1 MPATSRKASTR
12 AARLR
17 PSTKAATARRA
28 PSSRKASAGRPA
40 QAPQSALQ
48 RVLDLAR
55 AGVHAQAIA
64 EATTALDAASLDAA
78 TRMNLLDAR
87 AESAMAIGV
96 FERAAA
102 DSREMLAIVDAAKGG
117 KAFRAGLAA
126 TALRRKSFV
135 TAFKGEWSAALREAM
150 AAVDAARQSGEATTL
165 GRTMLTLA
173 ETGFRSNVPEA
184 MATAVAAAAHF
195 EAADDQASL
204 GRTFWVMAVCH
215 RRRGAADE
223 ARLCAEKAIALAR
236 RTGDHL
242 GLGYAYNNAANL
254 SKDIGQQL
262 DRYRLAL
269 SAFEKS
275 GYVIRGNVS
284 RFNLALSYARLGL
297 LHRAKRLLQQT
308 AASYVQSGAVMEAVN
323 SNLAII
329 EICDDQGEFAE
340 AQAIRDECL
349 AVAGALV
356 DEPSFKWS
364 WITNGA
370 HIAAAAGDH
379 RTAIKYNKQSFA
391 TLPPG
396 TGKLMV
402 VAGLAMIAK
411 SQLALSDAKGAL
423 ATTRRALRLVA
434 KHHLVGDVDSPLL
447 VFWLQHFESLR
458 ANGEAEAASAA
469 LEAAYVDMCA
479 HIGVIRDEGLRRNY
493 LNKLPDHRAIVREW
507 IADCRARRRPPAQW
521 RAHLVAEVN
530 PREPFERLVESGMRL
545 NALPGSTDIQ
555 RFLIEEAVEL
565 SGAERVL
572 LVLETEHG
580 PMLAGSEVPPAEDAQ
595 ALLRTAL
602 PLFAQARISRAPSL
616 SFTPPKGAE
625 LGQRSRIVAPL
636 VAQGEVLG
644 HLYADL
650 DGMFGRFHEG
660 DSDLL
665 GLLAS
670 QGAIALANARAAE
683 DLERKVDERTEA
695 LRASNAATEQRAR
708 ELTLIN
714 SIQQGIASELGF
726 QAIIDLVGDKL
737 REVLD
742 TPDIGIGWM
751 NHESGVFEWLYAFE
765 HGRRLHIAPQVPSPD
780 GHLRRILDSGEA
792 QVANSFAEQVAQG
805 VGSVVPGTDE
815 SQSIV
820 RMPIIG
826 TSRALG
832 VIQLENY
839 ERENAFGESEL
850 RLLSTVASSMGV
862 ALENARLFDET
873 QRLLKETEQRATEL
887 AVINKIQEG
896 MAAELDFQAIV
907 DLVGDKLR
915 EVFHTGDIGIWWW
928 DESTR
933 LTHPLYVFEHGA
945 RLTGD
950 PFPVVP
956 GGAADRIVSG
966 REILVAGTRAE
977 QQALGFVL
985 MPGTDPS
992 HSIVGVPIVGGDRV
1006 IGSILIEN
1014 HEREHAY
1021 ADADVRLLTT
1031 VAASMGVALENARLF
1046 DETQRLLK
1054 ETEQRATEL
1063 AVINSVQQGVAAELD
1078 FQAII
1083 DLVGDKLR
1091 DVFHTGNIGIRWWDA
1106 EAGLVHY
1113 LYEFEYGNRLEM
1125 RPNPPSP
1132 GGVWERMMANRQPWV
1147 ANNAAEMNT
1156 GVKIVPGTDMCKS
1169 IVQVP
1174 ILAGERML
1182 GAISLE
1188 NMERENAFAPADVRL
1203 LSTVASGMGVALENA
1218 RLFAETQRLL
1228 KETEQR
1234 AAELA
1239 VINSVQQGVAAE
1251 LDFQAIVDL
1260 VGDRLRE
1267 VLHTGDI
1274 GIRWFDYDKR
1284 VVHYLYEYEHGVRL
1298 NVPSAAPS
1306 TPWENATQRREPQ
1319 LVNTAAEM
1327 AKIGLVPGTDRGK
1340 SSLQVRIVGG
1350 DRVLGSIIIED
1361 YEREYAFTESDVRLL
1376 TTVASAMGVALEN
1389 ARLFDETQRL
1399 LKETEE
1405 RAAELAVI
1413 NGIQDGIA
1421 AELDF
1426 QSIIDL
1432 VGDKLRVVFAVG
1444 DLSIA
1449 WYDAQRDLLSH
1460 LYTYELG
1467 KRIQFPPS
1475 KPLVGGPFR
1484 RIVETRR
1491 PIIANSRTELDAA
1504 GFRHIEG
1511 TAESFSLAL
1520 IPIVGTGAVL
1530 GSIQVEN
1537 YDRENAFRDSDVR
1550 LLTTVASAM
1559 GVALE
1564 NARLFGETQRLLKET
1579 EERAAEL
1586 AIINSVQQALAAKL
1600 DLTGIY
1606 TAVGDKI
1613 RDIFGDADVEI
1624 RVHDPAT
1631 NLVHIPYI
1639 YELGRRIAVE
1649 PEPLGNRGFSAH
1661 VMRTGESLVINERL
1675 PEVMQDYGSTIVEG
1689 TESAKS
1695 IVFVPLRA
1703 QGTTR
1708 GLISLSDMAREHAFT
1723 DSHVRLLETLANS
1736 MSVALDNARLFDE
1749 TQRLYKQSEQ
1759 RAAQLAIVNSVQH
1772 GVAAELDF
1780 QAIVDLV
1787 GNKIATIFDTRD
1799 MSIAMHDRSTNMMT
1813 MPYYVEHGKRFAI
1826 EPFSLTLGLTAEVI
1840 RTGKPLVINRDLMA
1854 RATEFGSLMIGDV
1867 ETPIIASSYLG
1878 VPILKGDEAF
1888 GVVAVYADRE
1898 DAFSDQDV
1906 NLLATLANTMGV
1918 ALENAR
1924 LFDETQRLLK
1934 ETERRAAE
1942 LAVINSIQEGM
1953 SAKLDFQAIVDLVG
1967 DKLREVFGTQ
1977 EIGIRWHD
1985 DKTDLIHYLY
1995 EYEHGVRLSLSPMI
2009 PDAMGTWRVL
2019 RESRA
2024 PLVLGTVTDAK
2035 AHGIR
2040 VVPGTDA
2047 SRSMVAV
2054 PILGGDRILGM
2065 IILENYEREHAYSEA
2080 DVRLL
2085 STVGATM
2092 GVALENARLFDEAQ
2106 QRSRETAALA
2116 EVGRDISST
2125 LDLATVLDRIARHA
2139 RELLRSDNSAIF
2151 LPTSEGE
2158 IYTPI
2163 VAIGDISEA
2172 IQSTQIHAGVG
2183 IIGSVIASGNA
2194 EFINDTNTDT
2204 RAVNIAGTVNEETER
2219 LMVAPL
2225 VMGKAVKGAMAVW
2238 RTGGTP
2244 FESDER
2250 DFLVGLSQQA
2260 AVAIENARLFAESQK
2275 RATELASINN
2285 VSEQLARLTDQKKM
2299 LEVVGDQIRQV
2310 FDSDIAY
2317 IALHDRANDLIEF
2330 PYSYGESQAPMP
2342 YGHGI
2347 TSRIIATGKPVILN
2361 KNLGVAGQQYGA
2373 QVVGKEPLSYM
2384 GVPIQFGGRSLGVI
2398 SVQTTT
2404 RENAYGPDDERLL
2417 ATLAAGVGV
2426 ALQNLRL
2433 FNEAKEARL
2442 AAESANEAKSSF
2454 LATMSHEIRTP
2465 MNAVIGMSGLL
2476 LDTALTP
2483 EQHDYVATI
2492 RESGD
2497 ALLTIIND
2505 ILDFSKIEAG
2515 RMDIET
2521 QPFDVRDCVESALDL
2536 VAARAAEKRLECAY
2550 VFEGDVPPAV
2560 AGDVTRVRQVI
2571 LNLLSN
2577 AVKFTDHGEVVL
2589 TVNAQPAG
2597 AGRVALTFA
2606 VRDTGI
2612 GLSPDGMQRLFQSFS
2627 QADSSTTR
2635 KYGGTGLGLAISQRL
2650 AGLMGGRLW
2659 AESDGP
2665 GKGSTF
2671 RFSIEVALAEL
2682 PATRSRDFVGVQPE
2696 LEGKRVLIVDD
2707 NATNRRVLTLQSGK
2721 WGMHPTATGS
2731 PREALD
2737 SIAHGAA
2744 FDVAILDM
2752 HMPDMDGVALARA
2765 MRAARPQLPL
2775 VLSSSLGRRE
2785 TGNAE
2790 ERLFD
2795 AWLAK
2800 PIRQSQL
2807 FDLLVGLFAQDEAPV
2822 PAAPAA
2828 RSGLD
2833 PQMAAQHPLRIL
2845 LAEDN
2850 VVNQKLALRI
2860 LQQMGYRADLA
2871 SNGIEAVES
2880 VRRQEYDVVLMDVQ
2894 MPEMDG
2900 LEASRQI
2907 TAGAEAAKRPRI
2919 VAMTANAMQGDRD
2932 MCLAAG
2938 MDDYLTK
2945 PIRVDRLV
2953 DALKRVQPRKAR

>member
-1 MPATSRKASTR
+1 MAGSHAHAIREATSAL
-12 AARLR
+12 AA
-17 PSTKAATARRA
+17 
-28 PSSRKASAGRPA
+28 PA
-40 QAPQSALQ
+40 
-48 RVLDLAR
+48 
-55 AGVHAQAIA
+55 
-64 EATTALDAASLDAA
+64 LDAA
-78 TRMNLLDAR
+78 TRMSLLDAR
-87 AESAMAIGV
+87 AESHMATGAIEPAMA
-96 FERAAA
+96 
-102 DSREMLAIVDAAKGG
+102 DSTEMLAIAESARGG
-117 KAFRAGLAA
+117 KAFRAGLIAA
-126 TALRRKSFV
+126 ALRRKALV
-135 TAFKGEWSAALREAM
+135 IGFKGEWTAALPVAS
-150 AAVDAARQSGEATTL
+150 AAVDSARQSGQSAAL
-165 GRTMLTLA
+165 GAAILTMA
-173 ETGFRSNVPEA
+173 ETSFRTDAQDALSWAAEA
-184 MATAVAAAAHF
+184 VAHF
-195 EAADDQASL
+195 EATADEGSL
-204 GRTFWVMAVCH
+204 GRAHWMLGICH
-215 RRRGAADE
+215 RRRGALED
-223 ARLCAEKAIALAR
+223 ARLHAEKAIALTR
-236 RTGDHL
+236 RAGDYL
-242 GLGYAYNNAANL
+242 GLGAAYNSASNMSEDL
-254 SKDIGQQL
+254 GQQL
-262 DRYRLAL
+262 GRYRLAL

-275 GYVIRGNVS
+275 GYVVRGNVS
-284 RFNLALSYARLGL
+284 RYNLSLSYARLGM

-308 AASYVQSGAVMEAVN
+308 AASYLASGALIEAVN
-323 SNLAII
+323 CKTAII

-340 AQAIRDECL
+340 ARTTRDECVAL
-349 AVAGALV
+349 AGALI
-356 DEPSFKWS
+356 DEPSFQWN
-364 WITNGA
+364 WMTTDA

-379 RTAIKYNKQSFA
+379 RTAIKKLKQSIA
-391 TLPPG
+391 ALPPHSS
-396 TGKLMV
+396 KLLV
-402 VAGLAMIAK
+402 VAGLAQMAK
-411 SQLALSDAKGAL
+411 SQLALSDPGAAL
-423 ATTRRALRLVA
+423 ATTRRALRLVET
-434 KHHLVGDVDSPLL
+434 HRLVSDVDIPLL
-447 VFWLQHFESLR
+447 LLWRQHFEALR
-458 ANGEAEAASAA
+458 ANGEAEAASGA
-469 LEAAYVDMCA
+469 LEAAYANMCSQ
-479 HIGVIRDEGLRRNY
+479 IGIVRDEGLRRNY

-521 RAHLVAEVN
+521 RAHLVADVN
-530 PREPFERLVESGMRL
+530 PHEPFERLVESGMRL
-545 NALPGSTDIQ
+545 NALPGSADIQ

-580 PMLAGSEVPPAEDAQ
+580 PVLAGSEVPPAEDAQ
-595 ALLRTAL
+595 ALLRKVL
-602 PLFAQARISRAPSL
+602 PLFVRARISRAALL

-644 HLYADL
+644 HLYADI
-650 DGMFGRFHEG
+650 DGMFGRFHDG

-683 DLERKVDERTEA
+683 ELERKVEERTEA

-742 TPDIGIGWM
+742 TPDIGIGWA
-751 NHESGVFEWLYAFE
+751 NHDSGMFEWLYAFE
-765 HGRRLHIAPQVPSPD
+765 HGRRLRIAPQVLRPE
-780 GHLRRILDSGEA
+780 GHLRRLLDSGEA
-792 QVANSFAEQVAQG
+792 LVANNRAEQVAQG
-805 VGSVVPGTDE
+805 IGAVVPGTDE
-815 SQSIV
+815 SLSLV

-826 TSRALG
+826 TSRAIG
-832 VIQLENY
+832 IIQLENY
-839 ERENAFGESEL
+839 EREDAFGESEL

-873 QRLLKETEQRATEL
+873 QRLLKETEQRAAEL
-887 AVINKIQEG
+887 AVINSIQQGVAAELEFQAIIDLVG
-896 MAAELDFQAIV
+896 DKLREVLKSGEIGIRWWDEAKGLIHYPYQYELGKRITGVPPNAPAPDGPWSRMARTREPVVMGARDVEAGNVRIVPGTAASKSSLDVPIFAGERMLGVIHLEDLERDDAFGDAEIRLVSTVASSMGVALENARLFDATQHLLKETEQRAAELVIINRIQQGVAAELDFQAIV

-915 EVFHTGDIGIWWW
+915 EVFHTG
-928 DESTR
+928 
-933 LTHPLYVFEHGA
+933 
-945 RLTGD
+945 
-950 PFPVVP
+950 
-956 GGAADRIVSG
+956 
-966 REILVAGTRAE
+966 
-977 QQALGFVL
+977 
-985 MPGTDPS
+985 
-992 HSIVGVPIVGGDRV
+992 
-1006 IGSILIEN
+1006 
-1014 HEREHAY
+1014 
-1021 ADADVRLLTT
+1021 
-1031 VAASMGVALENARLF
+1031 
-1046 DETQRLLK
+1046 
-1054 ETEQRATEL
+1054 
-1063 AVINSVQQGVAAELD
+1063 
-1078 FQAII
+1078 
-1083 DLVGDKLR
+1083 
-1091 DVFHTGNIGIRWWDA
+1091 NIGIRWWDA
-1106 EAGLVHY
+1106 EAGLVRY
-1113 LYEFEYGNRLEM
+1113 LYEFEYGRRLEM
-1125 RPNPPSP
+1125 PPNPPTP
-1132 GGVWERMMANRQPWV
+1132 GGIWERMMANRQPWV
-1147 ANNAAEMNT
+1147 ANNAAEM
-1156 GVKIVPGTDMCKS
+1156 GGQMKVVPGTDMCKS

-1174 ILAGERML
+1174 ILAGERMM

-1188 NMERENAFAPADVRL
+1188 NMDRENAFSPADVRL

-1218 RLFAETQRLL
+1218 RLFDETQRLL

-1298 NVPSAAPS
+1298 DVPSAAPRATS
-1306 TPWENATQRREPQ
+1306 WEDMTQRRDPTI
-1319 LVNTAAEM
+1319 VNTAAEM
-1327 AKIGLVPGTDRGK
+1327 AKVGVVPGTDTGK
-1340 SSLQVRIVGG
+1340 SSLAVRIVGG
-1350 DRVLGSIIIED
+1350 DRVLGSIIIEN
-1361 YEREYAFTESDVRLL
+1361 YEREYAFSE
-1376 TTVASAMGVALEN
+1376 
-1389 ARLFDETQRL
+1389 
-1399 LKETEE
+1399 
-1405 RAAELAVI
+1405 
-1413 NGIQDGIA
+1413 
-1421 AELDF
+1421 
-1426 QSIIDL
+1426 
-1432 VGDKLRVVFAVG
+1432 
-1444 DLSIA
+1444 
-1449 WYDAQRDLLSH
+1449 
-1460 LYTYELG
+1460 
-1467 KRIQFPPS
+1467 
-1475 KPLVGGPFR
+1475 
-1484 RIVETRR
+1484 
-1491 PIIANSRTELDAA
+1491 
-1504 GFRHIEG
+1504 
-1511 TAESFSLAL
+1511 
-1520 IPIVGTGAVL
+1520 
-1530 GSIQVEN
+1530 
-1537 YDRENAFRDSDVR
+1537 SDVR

-1586 AIINSVQQALAAKL
+1586 AVINKIQDGIAAELDFQSIIDLVGDKLREVFAVGDLSIAWYDAPRDLLSHLYTYELGKRIQFPPSKPLVDGPFRRILETRRPIIANSRAELDAAGFRQIEGTAESFSLALIPIVGTGAVLGSIQVENYERENAFRDSDIRLLTTVASAMGVALENARLFGETQRLLKETEERAAELSIINSVQQALAAKL

-1631 NLVHIPYI
+1631 NLVHVPYV
-1639 YELGRRIAVE
+1639 YELGKRITIE
-1649 PEPLGNRGFSAH
+1649 PELLRERGFSAH
-1661 VMRTGESLVINERL
+1661 VLRTGESLVINERL
-1675 PEVMQDYGSTIVEG
+1675 SEVMQEYGSSIVEG
-1689 TESAKS
+1689 TATARS
-1695 IVFVPLRA
+1695 VVYVPLRA

-1708 GLISLSDMAREHAFT
+1708 GLIALSDMTREHAFT

-1787 GNKIATIFDTRD
+1787 GNKIAAIFDTKD
-1799 MSIAMHDRSTNMMT
+1799 MSIAMYDRSTNIRT
-1813 MPYYVEHGKRFAI
+1813 MPYFLERGERFTI
-1826 EPFSLTLGLTAEVI
+1826 EPIPLGRGLTAEVV
-1840 RTGKPLVINRDLMA
+1840 RTGKPLVINRDHAA
-1854 RATEFGSLMIGDV
+1854 RAAELGATSIGDANN
-1867 ETPIIASSYLG
+1867 PITESSYLG
-1878 VPILKGDEAF
+1878 VPILKGEETF

-1985 DKTDLIHYLY
+1985 DRTDRIHYLY
-1995 EYEHGVRLSLSPMI
+1995 EYEHGVRLSLPPMV

-2019 RESRA
+2019 RETRA
-2024 PLVLGTVTDAK
+2024 PLVVGTLADAK
-2035 AHGIR
+2035 ARGIG

-2065 IILENYEREHAYSEA
+2065 IILENYERENAYSEA

-2172 IQSTQIHAGVG
+2172 IKSTQIHAGVG

-2194 EFINDTNTDT
+2194 EFINDTNTDA

-2244 FESDER
+2244 FESGER

-2330 PYSYGESQAPMP
+2330 PYSYGESQTPMP

-2671 RFSIEVALAEL
+2671 RFSIEVALADL

-2752 HMPDMDGVALARA
+2752 HMPEMDGVALARA

-2822 PAAPAA
+2822 QAAPSAK
-2828 RSGLD
+2828 SGLD

-2880 VRRQEYDVVLMDVQ
+2880 VRRQVYDVVLMDVQ

-2953 DALKRVQPRKAR
+2953 DALKRVQPRKTR